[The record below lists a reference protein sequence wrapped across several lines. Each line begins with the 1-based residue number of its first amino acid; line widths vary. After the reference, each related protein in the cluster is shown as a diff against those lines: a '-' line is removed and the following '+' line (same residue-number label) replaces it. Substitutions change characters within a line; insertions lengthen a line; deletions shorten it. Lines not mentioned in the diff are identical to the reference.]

1 MANPYSDQNRMAL
14 MNAPANKAE
23 GWALVELARR
33 LDNAKKDQ
41 DGSKIKEIVRLNWR
55 VWTIIQSAML
65 DPQTE
70 VPINVRSNL
79 VNLSNFIDKR
89 SVDILGA
96 PDPLKLDVLININ
109 RQIGAGLLGNPADDP
124 EESER
129 LRDQHH
135 QQLDQGKAALDH
147 MLTPAQLDQA
157 AATKTQLPATQAA
170 GRSGEPPAPT
180 TPAPTTPAPAT
191 QAPTTQA
198 PATPPTAQAP
208 ADSAYSSQPNSS
220 QASPSAALPT
230 SPTNPTGIDRA
241 LADKLE
247 QEKRDKRAE
256 TLRRVLANRSLQK
269 KS

>member
-1 MANPYSDQNRMAL
+1 
-14 MNAPANKAE
+14 
-23 GWALVELARR
+23 ALVELARR

-96 PDPLKLDVLININ
+96 PDPLKLEVLININ

-157 AATKTQLPATQAA
+157 AATKTQPPATQPPATQAA
-170 GRSGEPPAPT
+170 GRSGAPPAP
-180 TPAPTTPAPAT
+180 ATPAPAT
-191 QAPTTQA
+191 PQAV
-198 PATPPTAQAP
+198 PPTAQA
-208 ADSAYSSQPNSS
+208 DSSYSS
-220 QASPSAALPT
+220 QASPSQARPSAALPT
-230 SPTNPTGIDRA
+230 SPTNPTGIDSA